1 MGRTSVRDLETWLIS
16 NLQDILDSRDQDSIK
31 LANAIDADLIELAD
45 GRIAEDSFRARI
57 AAYLKSLDTV
67 SLTASTTYSTTT
79 VRAAATTSG
88 DIGTVTEWV
97 EMSQVA

>member
-1 MGRTSVRDLETWLIS
+1 MGRTSVRDLETWLLS
-16 NLQDILDSRDQDSIK
+16 SLQDILDSRDQDSIK
-31 LANAIDADLIELAD
+31 LANAIDAGLIELAD
-45 GRIAEDSFRARI
+45 GRIDEVAFRERI

-88 DIGTVTEWV
+88 GIGTIPEWV
-97 EMSQVA
+97 AMSQVA